1 MRKKLPKHVW
11 ERALRVKNGVFKPKV
26 ERKIENSVKQ
36 KPKLDWVDME
46 LELAELEEKLKRE
59 VLK

>member
-1 MRKKLPKHVW
+1 MRKLPKHVF
-11 ERALRVKNGVFKPKV
+11 ERYIRIKNDVFQQKID
-26 ERKIENSVKQ
+26 RKIENSVKQ

>member
-1 MRKKLPKHVW
+1 MRKLPKHVF
-11 ERALRVKNGVFKPKV
+11 ERYIRIKNDVFQQKIN
-26 ERKIENSVKQ
+26 RKIENSVKQ

-46 LELAELEEKLKRE
+46 LELAEFEEKLKRE